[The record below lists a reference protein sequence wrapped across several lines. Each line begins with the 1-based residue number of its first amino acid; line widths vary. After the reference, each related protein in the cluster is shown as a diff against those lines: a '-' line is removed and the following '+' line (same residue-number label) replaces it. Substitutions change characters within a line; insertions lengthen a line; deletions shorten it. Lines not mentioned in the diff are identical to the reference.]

1 MEQNSFIETNRS
13 SWNQKTEEHFNSQF
27 YDVKGF
33 LEGKSSLNSIEL
45 ECLGNIEG
53 KKVLHLQCHFG
64 LDTISLS
71 RMGAKVTGVDF
82 SDEAIEKEGP
92 TACRQIKI

>member
-1 MEQNSFIETNRS
+1 MERNNFIETNRS

-45 ECLGNIEG
+45 DETLPSQTF
-53 KKVLHLQCHFG
+53 HLV
-64 LDTISLS
+64 LDTFL
-71 RMGAKVTGVDF
+71 
-82 SDEAIEKEGP
+82 
-92 TACRQIKI
+92 